1 MEKLGEQTKLNM
13 AAVDRNVSQAKIAQ
27 SLMGKGCTLC
37 DSWARTGPT
46 GMFFSLISGRMPG
59 QDQPEYIFF

>member
-1 MEKLGEQTKLNM
+1 M
-13 AAVDRNVSQAKIAQ
+13 AAVGIYVSQAKIAH

-46 GMFFSLISGRMPG
+46 EMFFSLISGRMPG
-59 QDQPEYIFF
+59 QDRPEYFAM